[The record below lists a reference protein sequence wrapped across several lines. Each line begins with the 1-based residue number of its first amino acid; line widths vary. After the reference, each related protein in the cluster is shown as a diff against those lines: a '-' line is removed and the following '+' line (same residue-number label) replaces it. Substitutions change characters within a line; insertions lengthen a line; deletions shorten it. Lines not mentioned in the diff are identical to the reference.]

1 MTDNY
6 KSRDDD
12 GGSAA
17 RGKRRESEGDGGD
30 ERGHGLG
37 EGYNSR

>member
-1 MTDNY
+1 MTGNY

-17 RGKRRESEGDGGD
+17 RGKRRASEGERGY
-30 ERGHGLG
+30 ERGHGLVV
-37 EGYNSR
+37 GYNS